1 MRLLALIL
9 AVCTATAVHGRLGS
23 QDLHH
28 LQLTQAA
35 SQVLR
40 ALPYYAGTPL
50 SSDTITPPTPQVCL
64 AGLPKTFHSTFLLDL
79 LEPGATA
86 AWAQAAAGQDIDTC
100 LLAFRWD
107 ELEPQPGLFNSTMLT
122 AGLWKMH
129 SEGRRCAVFINVV
142 DTSFLTIPADL
153 RDPSNANL
161 LRPDL
166 TFLSDEFITRLA
178 LMTLNFLPVLQ
189 EYDAFFLGLGTAVD
203 QYIANVLG
211 QDSAAAENLTAG
223 MGAIRTTILRE
234 WAPNA
239 TLSVSV
245 SVDALHMASMS
256 YEDKAWYLIMA
267 ATLDAAWLGMN
278 FAVGDVDVMSPAN
291 VAGALSQMLGPAAP
305 ECVNFE
311 FSFYPSGYASGGL
324 INATAAAQAQAL
336 SAMATVF
343 EQHSSRVQFVSIGPF
358 ADLPQSVCQMLV
370 QRSKLTAREAEFACT
385 LGVVAVDGTPKPSL
399 AAAKQILSMNSAQ

>member
-1 MRLLALIL
+1 MQLFASII
-9 AVCTATAVHGRLGS
+9 AACTAAAVYGRLGS

-28 LQLTQAA
+28 FEHIQTA

-40 ALPYYAGTPL
+40 ALPYYAGATL
-50 SSDTITPPTPQVCL
+50 ASDAFTPPAPRACL
-64 AGLPKTFHSTFLLDL
+64 AGLPRSFHSTFLLDL
-79 LEPGATA
+79 LSPGATT
-86 AWAQAAAGQDIDTC
+86 AWAQATAGQDIDTC
-100 LLAFRWD
+100 MLAFRWD
-107 ELEPQPGLFNSTMLT
+107 DLEPQPGLFNSTMLT

-142 DTSFLTIPADL
+142 DTNYLAIPMDL

-166 TFLSDEFITRLA
+166 TFLSDEFMSRFA

-189 EYDAFFLGLGTAVD
+189 EYDAFFLGLGTGID
-203 QYIANVLG
+203 QYICNVLG
-211 QDSAAAENLTAG
+211 QDAPAAGNLTAG
-223 MGAIRTTILRE
+223 MGAIRTAILRE

-245 SVDALHMASMS
+245 SVDALHMASIDF
-256 YEDKAWYLIMA
+256 EDKAWYQIIA
-267 ATLDAAWLGMN
+267 ATLDAPWVGMSPI
-278 FAVGDVDVMSPAN
+278 VGDMNVMTPGN
-291 VAGALSQMLGPAAP
+291 VASAMNKILGPGAP

-324 INATAAAQAQAL
+324 INATAAAQADAL

-343 EQHSSRVQFVSIGPF
+343 AERSSLVQFVSIGPF
-358 ADLPQSVCQMLV
+358 ADLPQSVCQMFV
-370 QRSKLTAREAEFACT
+370 QRDNLTPREAEFACT
-385 LGVVAVDGTPKPSL
+385 LGVVAADGTAKPSL
-399 AAAKQILSMNSAQ
+399 AAAKQILSMNSA